1 MALYDSYARLA
12 SLCKALLIEIF
23 IYYLYIPKIYTKME
37 DLYYNTILCTNCNKK
52 TVKTA
57 VIKDGFKIRALKC
70 PNCNKEWYHP
80 LDMQRY
86 KNFQELKNKEFSVKL
101 RMVGNS
107 FCVSIPKEIIEFE
120 ERFALLEKEID
131 NLIRMSLEEPGKLSL
146 FFSKKIKE

>member
-1 MALYDSYARLA
+1 
-12 SLCKALLIEIF
+12 
-23 IYYLYIPKIYTKME
+23 ME

-57 VIKDGFKIRALKC
+57 IIKNGFSIRVLKC

-120 ERFALLEKEID
+120 ERFVLLEKEID

>member
-1 MALYDSYARLA
+1 
-12 SLCKALLIEIF
+12 
-23 IYYLYIPKIYTKME
+23 ME

-57 VIKDGFKIRALKC
+57 VIKDGFKIRTLKC

-80 LDMQRY
+80 LDLQRY